1 MDASPSFLGVDAE
14 LWSAAATFAGPLV
27 AVLLGLWIFRIQQ
40 QSQHA
45 SQRFLTDGIQKL
57 YGTLST
63 LLSIHLQNYQIG
75 SYIIRTLKTYKLGDP
90 LAPQPDEIPRFLGL
104 ELESLPIDS
113 LLPVQELVG
122 DRVVLDWSML
132 ALSDVTL
139 EAKEGEFQFR
149 RPVAA
154 YYQSDPSTT
163 RLNVDEVVQRLTL
176 ILDGWNSRVS
186 AHFALL
192 DRLND
197 LAHHVAT
204 KHPWTVQGYYTLWK
218 RADVDKIRQEM
229 RRGYENAQKAHED
242 THATLKSGGAAS

>member
-1 MDASPSFLGVDAE
+1 M
-14 LWSAAATFAGPLV
+14 AAFAGPLV

-57 YGTLST
+57 HGTLST

-75 SYIIRTLKTYKLGDP
+75 SYIIRMLKTYQLGDP
-90 LAPQPDEIPRFLGL
+90 LAPDANEIPRFLGL

-113 LLPVQELVG
+113 LLPVQELIG
-122 DRVVLDWSML
+122 DRVALDWVVR

-139 EAKEGEFQFR
+139 EAKECEFQLR
-149 RPVAA
+149 QPLAA
-154 YYQSDPSTT
+154 YYRSDPSTT
-163 RLNVDEVVQRLTL
+163 RLNADETIRRLTL
-176 ILDGWNSRVS
+176 VLEAWNTRVS

-197 LAHHVAT
+197 LARHLAT
-204 KHPWTVQGYYTLWK
+204 KRPWTVRGYYTVWK
-218 RADVDKIRQEM
+218 RPEIDEIREAM
-229 RRGYENAQKAHED
+229 REGYQDAQKARQETDD
-242 THATLKSGGAAS
+242 TLSSGGGAS